1 MEEEKKDRE
10 ENKDNQNDDDKKNAS
25 SSGEGNSDDDEEY
38 TEEEGS
44 GSLEKKEDEKPEDS
58 GTAEGSDK
66 SEESELLP
74 DNDYDYYGDDWEYD
88 HGMRE
93 DEIKPSGAVDSGEK
107 SEESEETEKTEES
120 ENETSLVKKE
130 TESVEKKEE
139 TKEKKK
145 KKHKEKRMS
154 FIEHLEELRWV
165 LFKCIGSIIVFT
177 ITSYIFSKQFVDFLT
192 APYFKSVG
200 DSLIA
205 LGPADVFL
213 LRINL
218 SIVIGIIIS
227 FPVILYQFWKFIAPG
242 LLKREKKF
250 FPWIIFFT
258 ILCFLIGAS
267 FAYYMIIPLG
277 LSFFSQFETERLIM
291 NVSVDKYVK
300 FVTRLLI
307 AFGVSFELPI
317 MSLLLAKMGLLSP
330 DLMKSIRGYA
340 IVIIFAGAAV
350 LTPPDITSQV
360 FLALPLLV
368 LYEISIWIV
377 KIFSKRAERELEDDY
392 EEEDKEEEEIDN
404 DYDMD

>member
-1 MEEEKKDRE
+1 MDEEK
-10 ENKDNQNDDDKKNAS
+10 NKDNQNEDDEKNEPSSDGSNSGDDKEN
-25 SSGEGNSDDDEEY
+25 N
-38 TEEEGS
+38 EEEKSDALG
-44 GSLEKKEDEKPEDS
+44 KQEDEKPEDS
-58 GTAEGSDK
+58 EKTGEGDEG
-66 SEESELLP
+66 EESELLP
-74 DNDYDYYGDDWEYD
+74 DDDDDYYGDDWEYD
-88 HGMRE
+88 NGMRAEKKPE
-93 DEIKPSGAVDSGEK
+93 DS
-107 SEESEETEKTEES
+107 EKTEES
-120 ENETSLVKKE
+120 DKGEESEEADETQKTEESEKETGLVKKE
-130 TESVEKKEE
+130 TESVEKKKE
-139 TKEKKK
+139 TNKKK
-145 KKHKEKRMS
+145 KKVKKQKDKRMS

-177 ITSYIFSKQFVDFLT
+177 IASYVFSRQFVDFLT

-250 FPWIIFFT
+250 VPWIIFFT

-291 NVSVDKYVK
+291 NVSIDKYVK
-300 FVTRLLI
+300 FVTRLLV
-307 AFGVSFELPI
+307 AFGISFELPI
-317 MSLLLAKMGLLSP
+317 MSLLLAKIGLLTP
-330 DLMKSIRGYA
+330 DLMKSMRGYA

-350 LTPPDITSQV
+350 LTPPDITSQI
-360 FLALPLLV
+360 FLALPLLA

-377 KIFSKRAERELEDDY
+377 KIFSRKADKELEDDY
-392 EEEDKEEEEIDN
+392 EEKEDEEIDD

>member
-1 MEEEKKDRE
+1 MEEEK
-10 ENKDNQNDDDKKNAS
+10 NKDNQNEDNEKYAS
-25 SSGEGNSDDDEEY
+25 SSDEGNSNDDEEY
-38 TEEEGS
+38 NDEEKS
-44 GSLEKKEDEKPEDS
+44 DDLEKQEEEKPEDS
-58 GTAEGSDK
+58 EKTEESDK
-66 SEESELLP
+66 SKESELLS
-74 DNDYDYYGDDWEYD
+74 DDDYDYYGDDWEYD
-88 HGMRE
+88 YGMRE
-93 DEIKPSGAVDSGEK
+93 DEIKPSGAVDSEEK
-107 SEESEETEKTEES
+107 SEESEEADETEKTEES
-120 ENETSLVKKE
+120 EKETRLVKKE
-130 TESVEKKEE
+130 TESVEKKKE

-145 KKHKEKRMS
+145 KKHKDKRMS

-165 LFKCIGSIIVFT
+165 LFICIGSVLVFT
-177 ITSYIFSKQFVDFLT
+177 IVSYIFSKQFVDFLT

-218 SIVIGIIIS
+218 SIVMGVIIS

-250 FPWIIFFT
+250 VPWIIFFT

-277 LSFFSQFETERLIM
+277 LSFFSQFETEKLIM
-291 NVSVDKYVK
+291 NVSIDKYVT

-317 MSLLLAKMGLLSP
+317 MSLLLAKIGLLTP

-350 LTPPDITSQV
+350 LTPPDITSQI
-360 FLALPLLV
+360 FLALPLLA

-377 KIFSKRAERELEDDY
+377 KIFAGRAEKELEDDY
-392 EEEDKEEEEIDN
+392 EEEDDDDDEID
-404 DYDMD
+404 D